1 MTVRL
6 AMHADSQTH
15 IDPKLAA
22 LDLDLEVLPFGSDGQ
37 FTIGGAAVPPQ
48 EVDVDYLWFSSHL
61 VRAGAMK
68 SAFDLALAC
77 RSLDV
82 LQTFHA
88 GLDLPFYRHAS
99 ERGIRI
105 CNSSAQSV
113 AIAEYVMAQVLAVF
127 HPVEKQRALQAA
139 GEWQQTPF
147 RELSRSHWLIVGYG
161 AIGGEVARR
170 AKAFGAEVTAVR
182 RAPVGDEAVDQTG
195 TLSDLPALL
204 PEADVIVL
212 ACPLT
217 EATRDL
223 ADEVFFTAVKPGA
236 TLVNI
241 GRGGLIVDHA
251 LLAALDRGRL
261 DTAVLDVFR
270 TEPLPKDD
278 PLWSHP
284 GVRLTAH
291 TSFNGDGVQDRWD
304 ALFIDNIA
312 RYARGV
318 PLAREVDPADI

>member
-1 MTVRL
+1 MFRKASTWTLLILL
-6 AMHADSQTH
+6 ACFLSG
-15 IDPKLAA
+15 PLAA
-22 LDLDLEVLPFGSDGQ
+22 KD
-37 FTIGGAAVPPQ
+37 
-48 EVDVDYLWFSSHL
+48 
-61 VRAGAMK
+61 K
-68 SAFDLALAC
+68 
-77 RSLDV
+77 
-82 LQTFHA
+82 
-88 GLDLPFYRHAS
+88 
-99 ERGIRI
+99 
-105 CNSSAQSV
+105 
-113 AIAEYVMAQVLAVF
+113 
-127 HPVEKQRALQAA
+127 
-139 GEWQQTPF
+139 
-147 RELSRSHWLIVGYG
+147 
-161 AIGGEVARR
+161 
-170 AKAFGAEVTAVR
+170 
-182 RAPVGDEAVDQTG
+182 
-195 TLSDLPALL
+195 L
-204 PEADVIVL
+204 PESTKDGLKLVHQH
-212 ACPLT
+212 
-217 EATRDL
+217 DL
-223 ADEVFFTAVKPGA
+223 GAVYLKPGA